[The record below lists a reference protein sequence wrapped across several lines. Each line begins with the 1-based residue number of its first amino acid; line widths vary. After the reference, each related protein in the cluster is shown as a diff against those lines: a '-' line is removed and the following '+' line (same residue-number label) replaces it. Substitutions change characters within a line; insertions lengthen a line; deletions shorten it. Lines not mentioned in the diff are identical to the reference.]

1 MANVFDYL
9 KWRDDLKL
17 IKLNEI
23 DVLIFNKLSYFPLEN
38 IIHDNESI
46 TISDIYKRSLNYKN
60 FYKNKSKDHEF
71 LKTISKSIRYKDL
84 IINNT
89 ISKLD
94 IEKEEQFMAITIL
107 LSSDT
112 IFVSFRGTT
121 EEIVAWKENFNM
133 SYKTVPAQIDALNY
147 VNNLPLDKKIYL
159 GGHSKGGNL
168 AMYAAI
174 YAKDEIKNKIVKVYN
189 FDGPGFI
196 KLDENYQK
204 MKDKMINYIPSDS
217 IVGRLLNY
225 DHTTVVIKSSSSG
238 IMQHNLYSWQIEKD
252 NFVLSNISNESNT
265 IKNIID
271 EFLTKVDIP
280 QRKQLIDSIYM
291 IITSSGATKI
301 NDFNITVLKDFIFSY
316 KNINDENKKLLMTI
330 IKYLYNSTK
339 DNIKFNL

>member
-1 MANVFDYL
+1 MN
-9 KWRDDLKL
+9 
-17 IKLNEI
+17 
-23 DVLIFNKLSYFPLEN
+23 
-38 IIHDNESI
+38 DNGSV
-46 TISDIYKRSLNYKN
+46 TISELYKRSLSYKN
-60 FYKNKSKDHEF
+60 FYKDKSKDHQF

-84 IINNT
+84 TINN
-89 ISKLD
+89 IASKLD
-94 IEKEEQFMAITIL
+94 IENEEQFMAITIL
-107 LSSDT
+107 LPDDT

-121 EEIVAWKENFNM
+121 EELVAWKEDFNM
-133 SYKTVPAQIDALNY
+133 SYKIVPAQIDALNY

-189 FDGPGFI
+189 FDGPGFT
-196 KLDENYQK
+196 KLDDNYKK
-204 MKDKMINYIPSDS
+204 MKAKMISYIPNDS

-252 NFVLSNISNESNT
+252 SFVLSSISNESNT

-271 EFLTKVDIP
+271 EFLTKVNIS

-301 NDFNITVLKDFIFSY
+301 NDLNISILKDFIFSY
-316 KNINDENKKLLMTI
+316 KNINNENKELLMTI